1 MQIFYVYRPYKES
14 ISKEMNH
21 DNDLNLHSMTKLPGW
36 LHYWFSDFPRGGGGG
51 AFPGGGE
58 VVYNQTGWST

>member
-1 MQIFYVYRPYKES
+1 MT
-14 ISKEMNH
+14 N

-36 LHYWFSDFPRGGGGG
+36 LRYWFSDFPRGGGGG